1 MPDSPP
7 HCISV
12 INRDRLAA
20 LLFLLLCLYYRWQT
34 ENIMMIPGDELEP
47 FNARTVPKFL
57 AYSGMVL
64 ALLLLFSRSDKQ
76 QLKSP
81 FSLHWPRLIGFIIL
95 MLLYG
100 WGLSYLGFILA
111 TSLFLMFSFYLLGER
126 RSTLL
131 WGASFPFVTAFY
143 WLLTQGL
150 GVYLEP
156 GLIFQP

>member
-7 HCISV
+7 HFISF
-12 INRDRLAA
+12 INRDRVAA

-34 ENIMMIPGDELEP
+34 ENIMMIPGDEFEP
-47 FNARTVPKFL
+47 FTARTVPKFL
-57 AYSGMVL
+57 AYTGIMLS
-64 ALLLLFSRSDKQ
+64 LLLLFSRSDKQ
-76 QLKSP
+76 QLSTP
-81 FSLHWPRLIGFIIL
+81 FCLHWPRFIGFVML

-111 TSLFLMFSFYLLGER
+111 TSLFLMFGFYLLGER
-126 RSTLL
+126 RSTVL

-143 WLLTQGL
+143 WLLTHGL
-150 GVYLEP
+150 GVYLES